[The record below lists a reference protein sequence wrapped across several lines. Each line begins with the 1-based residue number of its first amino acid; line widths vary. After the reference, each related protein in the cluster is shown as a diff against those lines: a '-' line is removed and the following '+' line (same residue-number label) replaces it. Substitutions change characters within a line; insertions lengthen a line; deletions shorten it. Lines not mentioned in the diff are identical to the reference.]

1 MKHARANYVR
11 MAVLVGIV
19 VILIISGSIVV
30 AVRINGK
37 STHSAGHKDSAITT
51 TAGESETV
59 IVTENTDTDTAP
71 VTEAELTTVAPS
83 VPTSVP
89 TNTSSIPKQDPAP
102 VGNKDFSGCLFI
114 GNSRTEGLMLYSGIS
129 GATAYAV
136 RGLTA
141 SGYFTT
147 PAAELGGTTVTA
159 AEAVEKGPAFS
170 DVYIMLGINEIG
182 YAYNSF
188 YGSYMNIINHL
199 HEHMPDARIYVQSII
214 PVTASR
220 SAEDETFNNTNISA
234 FNELLKKV
242 CADSGAVYLD
252 LVPWLCEANGA
263 LPEDAASDGLHLNK
277 RHCQRW
283 LDALAEMTR

>member
-1 MKHARANYVR
+1 MEHARARYIRV
-11 MAVLVGIV
+11 AVLVGIV
-19 VILIISGSIVV
+19 AVLIISGIIVV
-30 AVRINGK
+30 AVRMSGK
-37 STHSAGHKDSAITT
+37 EPPAETKPSA
-51 TAGESETV
+51 E
-59 IVTENTDTDTAP
+59 TDTSAATSTVPTADSEP
-71 VTEAELTTVAPS
+71 VTAAP
-83 VPTSVP
+83 PTS
-89 TNTSSIPKQDPAP
+89 SYIPPVSAQDPAP
-102 VGNKDFSGCLFI
+102 VGSKDFSGCLFI

-129 GATAYAV
+129 GATAYAT

-147 PAAELGGTTVTA
+147 PAADLGGVTVTP
-159 AEAVEKGPAFS
+159 AEAVERGPEFS

-188 YGSYMNIINHL
+188 YGSYMKIIDHL
-199 HEHMPDARIYVQSII
+199 HEHMPEARIYVQSII

-220 SAEDETFNNTNISA
+220 SAEDDTFNNTNIAS

-252 LVPWLCEANGA
+252 LMPWLCESNGA

>member
-1 MKHARANYVR
+1 MEHARARYIRV
-11 MAVLVGIV
+11 AVLVGIV
-19 VILIISGSIVV
+19 AVLIISGTIIVV
-30 AVRINGK
+30 VRMSGK
-37 STHSAGHKDSAITT
+37 KPPAETKPSTETT
-51 TAGESETV
+51 VS
-59 IVTENTDTDTAP
+59 DTDTSADTSTVPTAGSEP
-71 VTEAELTTVAPS
+71 VTAAPPAS
-83 VPTSVP
+83 AY
-89 TNTSSIPKQDPAP
+89 IPPVSAQDPAP

-129 GATAYAV
+129 GATAYAT

-147 PAAELGGTTVTA
+147 PAADLGGVTVTP
-159 AEAVEKGPAFS
+159 AEAVERGPAFS

-188 YGSYMNIINHL
+188 YGSYMKIIDHL
-199 HEHMPDARIYVQSII
+199 HEHMPEARIYVQSII

-220 SAEDETFNNTNISA
+220 SAEDETFNNTNIAS

-252 LVPWLCEANGA
+252 LAPWLCESNGA